1 MSRTRVL
8 IVDDHAVLR
17 GGLRLLI
24 DAQPDMHVVGEAGNL
39 SEAIEIARTAHP
51 DVVTLDL
58 AMPGSSGVAAIE
70 RLRST
75 APAARIVVLTMHD
88 DPAYVR
94 AAVALGAAGYVNK
107 SAADSELIA
116 AIRAVVRGRMFID
129 FGAGAALNAILTPE
143 SQAPTPAPLAS
154 LSAREREVL
163 REVAK
168 GYTNQRIADALGLSI
183 KTVESYRARLMK
195 KLGFKERAD
204 LVRLA
209 IELGLLRADGP
220 S

>member
-94 AAVALGAAGYVNK
+94 AAVALNVAGK
-107 SAADSELIA
+107 
-116 AIRAVVRGRMFID
+116 
-129 FGAGAALNAILTPE
+129 
-143 SQAPTPAPLAS
+143 Q
-154 LSAREREVL
+154 
-163 REVAK
+163 K
-168 GYTNQRIADALGLSI
+168 GS
-183 KTVESYRARLMK
+183 
-195 KLGFKERAD
+195 
-204 LVRLA
+204 
-209 IELGLLRADGP
+209 
-220 S
+220 